1 MKLFLILIFSSI
13 TVYSQNGRVFD
24 TYYTRG
30 GSTNESHQTIF
41 PKPFQSYNYIKTHR
55 GIEVYETYKDKSYS
69 TNESRGTIFSKPF
82 PKYIIIGDKMYET
95 YNTKNS
101 TNESNGTIFTKPFES
116 KDIFNTSDKSN
127 KNIKVKITYEVKYKE
142 PLPRYNGSGD
152 ITYGE

>member
-1 MKLFLILIFSSI
+1 MKLLLILTLSAA
-13 TVYSQNGRVFD
+13 TAYSQNGRVFD

-55 GIEVYETYKDKSYS
+55 GIEVYETYKNKSYS
-69 TNESRGTIFSKPF
+69 TNESHGTIFSKPF

-95 YNTKNS
+95 YSTKGS
-101 TNESNGTIFTKPFES
+101 TNESHGTVFTKPFES
-116 KDIFNTSDKSN
+116 KQIFNLTDKSKN
-127 KNIKVKITYEVKYKE
+127 KNQIKVTYEVKYKE